1 MCCTTCAVQKCT
13 QCTICCVRGFRY
25 VPLCHTCLLWRP
37 RKVWQNATTIK
48 DFSIKPVSS
57 GWQPFKQMQM
67 LTRHS
72 EPSQCEFHLDKDWP
86 SHLKFHQKVPLLLCQ
101 VRPIG
106 WQAFW
111 GGTGR
116 TVGWLGS
123 WFKTNCIYCTFLIL
137 YYQLDQNY
145 NTPESRI
152 QRALNEANAF
162 CQLTFWSNTNRTAN
176 YFQQLS

>member
-1 MCCTTCAVQKCT
+1 MVQPESMDVFPRKERRHFIRTFPPSCREGDRPVL
-13 QCTICCVRGFRY
+13 CVVQLVQYKNTHSVRY
-25 VPLCHTCLLWRP
+25 VVFADSDVPLCHTCLLWRP

-116 TVGWLGS
+116 TVS
-123 WFKTNCIYCTFLIL
+123 FWFKTNCIYCTFLIL
-137 YYQLDQNY
+137 LYYQLDPN
-145 NTPESRI
+145 
-152 QRALNEANAF
+152 
-162 CQLTFWSNTNRTAN
+162 
-176 YFQQLS
+176 

>member
-1 MCCTTCAVQKCT
+1 MVQPESMD
-13 QCTICCVRGFRY
+13 VF
-25 VPLCHTCLLWRP
+25 P
-37 RKVWQNATTIK
+37 RKERRHFIRTFPPSCREGDRPVLCVVQLVQYKNAHRVQYVVFADLDMFPSATLAFFGDQGKCGKMRPPSKI
-48 DFSIKPVSS
+48 FQSNPYHRVGSLSS
-57 GWQPFKQMQM
+57 RCKC
-67 LTRHS
+67 HS

-123 WFKTNCIYCTFLIL
+123 WF
-137 YYQLDQNY
+137 
-145 NTPESRI
+145 
-152 QRALNEANAF
+152 
-162 CQLTFWSNTNRTAN
+162 
-176 YFQQLS
+176 